1 MNIGN
6 LKSYT
11 HQGWS
16 DFVYFPAVDL
26 QVQTNPVVTII
37 TSTRSRPTK
46 APSTAIIVEFEELQ
60 VLHLLI
66 IVMPSD
72 VDSDIDFSKGPVSV
86 IHLLSLG
93 VIVFSVTLV
102 V

>member
-1 MNIGN
+1 MNTGY
-6 LKSYT
+6 LKSYA
-11 HQGWS
+11 HRGWS
-16 DFVYFPAVDL
+16 EFVFFPAVDL
-26 QVQTNPVVTII
+26 QVQTNPVVTIAN
-37 TSTRSRPTK
+37 STRRRPTK
-46 APSTAIIVEFEELQ
+46 TPSTAIVVEFEELQ

-66 IVMPSD
+66 IVTPSD

-93 VIVFSVTLV
+93 VIVFSVALV